1 MPDIDAKTALSW
13 VTAGEAVLV
22 DVRSAGEFAG
32 GHAPQALHV
41 PLGQLNPKAL
51 PAATRKMVLI
61 CASGMRSSAGC
72 DVLEPHG
79 FEAYSVRGGM
89 SAWQRAGGSVVSEPG
104 ASAPASRRLASG
116 AVLALGLAL
125 AAFVHPGF
133 LVLAAVAAAQFVTA
147 LIPKK
152 EAGAGGCSSGG
163 PGQTACS
170 TPDARGKSAGCAG
183 CGAKGGA

>member
-1 MPDIDAKTALSW
+1 MPDIDARTALGW
-13 VTAGEAVLV
+13 VNSGEAVLV

-51 PAATRKMVLI
+51 PNSTKKLVLI

-72 DVLEPHG
+72 DVISPHG
-79 FEAYSVRGGM
+79 FEAWSVAGGM
-89 SAWQRAGGSVVSEPG
+89 SAWQRAGGAVVAEPG
-104 ASAPASRRLASG
+104 ATAAQNRKLMAF
-116 AVLALGLAL
+116 AVLALGIAL
-125 AAFVHPGF
+125 SVLVHPGF
-133 LVLAAVAAAQFVTA
+133 LVLAAVA
-147 LIPKK
+147 
-152 EAGAGGCSSGG
+152 GAHVVKAMLPPASTNSSCATGG

-170 TPDARGKSAGCAG
+170 TPGVKGKTAGCAG